1 VAFEAFPSNR
11 LPVPLANAVN
21 RFLQID
27 RLEDLYAR
35 ASAEQGFVRRLLD
48 DLQVQVNVRESD
60 FEKIPRSGPVVAVSN
75 HPFGILDGVML
86 ADLLTRAR
94 PDVRILTNQLLGALP
109 ELARICFFID
119 PFDRPESRL
128 ANGRTLKQSVKH
140 LRAGGMLLIFP
151 AGEVSHFDLKK
162 RAICDPE
169 WSITAA
175 RLIRFTEAK
184 ALPILIRGANGIPFQ
199 MLGMVHPRLRT
210 AALPAEMLNKRGRSV
225 EIRIGGAIEHSRI
238 EGLAGDAEATGYLR
252 LRTELLARRGDSP
265 TGSLAPARPVAPETP
280 VELPENAEL
289 LSNEIS
295 ALPAECLIENT
306 REFAVYLAEARQI
319 PFALQ
324 EIGRLREI
332 TFRAAGE
339 GTGEPRDLDR
349 FDPYYLHL
357 FLWSKGKREIAGAYR
372 MGEVPKILARL
383 GPKGL
388 YTESLF
394 RFQAGFFARLG
405 PALELG
411 RSFIRPEYQRAYA
424 PLLLLWKAIGAFVA
438 KHPEYSTLI
447 GAVSVS
453 NQYSPAS
460 RELIARY
467 FEKQNAVEKG
477 KDWRGAVWA
486 RRPLRGKLV
495 QKWETAA
502 LCSLLPDVEDLSA
515 PIADLEPDGKGVP
528 ILVRQY
534 VKLGGKL
541 LAFSVDPQFGN
552 TLDGFVMVDLT
563 RTSPE
568 ILVRYMGREQAE
580 RFFAWHRAPHP
591 RVA

>member
-1 VAFEAFPSNR
+1 
-11 LPVPLANAVN
+11 LPGPLANAVN
-21 RFLQID
+21 HFLQID

-35 ASAEQGFVRRLLD
+35 ARAEQGFVRRLLD

-60 FEKIPRSGPVVAVSN
+60 FEKIPQSGPVVAVSN

-94 PDVRILTNQLLGALP
+94 PDVRILTNQMLGALP

-119 PFDRPESRL
+119 PFERPQSRI
-128 ANGRTLKQSVKH
+128 ANGRALKQAVQH

-169 WSITAA
+169 WNITAA
-175 RLIRFTEAK
+175 RLIRITGAK

-210 AALPAEMLNKRGRSV
+210 AALPAEMLNKRGKSV

-252 LRTELLARRGDSP
+252 LRTELLERRGSTEVRMRDE
-265 TGSLAPARPVAPETP
+265 ANPVAEEVP
-280 VELPENAEL
+280 AEL
-289 LSNEIS
+289 IANEIA
-295 ALPAECLIENT
+295 ALPADCLVEDA
-306 REFAVYLAEARQI
+306 REFAVYLAEARHI
-319 PFALQ
+319 PLALQ

-339 GTGEPRDLDR
+339 GTGELRDLDR

-357 FLWSKGKREIAGAYR
+357 FLWHKWKREIAGGYR

-383 GPKGL
+383 GQKGL

-394 RFQAGFFARLG
+394 RFQTGFFARLG

-424 PLLLLWKAIGAFVA
+424 PLLMLWRGIAGFVA
-438 KHPEYSTLI
+438 KHPEYSTLV

-467 FEKQNAVEKG
+467 FEKQNAGEEAKG
-477 KDWRGAVWA
+477 WRGAVWA

-515 PIADLEPDGKGVP
+515 PIADLESDGKGIP

-568 ILVRYMGREQAE
+568 TLARYMGKEQAQQ
-580 RFFAWHRAPHP
+580 FFAWHRTPHP